1 MSMFYKDMTTKGALV
16 GGFLGLIS
24 SVTMVVLSK
33 QVWEVT
39 LGFPK
44 GSAPFPYDNPAIF
57 SIPLAFISI
66 WLVSKMDRSRQAAQD
81 RAGYD
86 AQLVRSETGIGIA
99 QAHAH

>member
-1 MSMFYKDMTTKGALV
+1 MTTKGALV
-16 GGFLGLIS
+16 GGFLGLVS
-24 SVTMVVLSK
+24 SVSMVVLSK

-57 SIPLAFISI
+57 SIPLAFLSI
-66 WLVSKMDRSRQAAQD
+66 WLVSKMDRSRQGAED

-99 QAHAH
+99 KAHAH